1 MNGNPITII
10 VVLVLVIFG
19 GWFFL
24 SENMTDVPAPV
35 ITNQMPIIG
44 STTPETIV
52 ENVAPDVTVIYN
64 DDGFLPKSVTIPSGT
79 TVTFINQGMVDMWV
93 ASAMHPT
100 HTVYSGTSLSQH
112 CPNTT
117 NTTFDACIGVTP
129 GNSFSF
135 TFNKEGNW
143 KYHDH
148 INASKSGAV
157 TVTASP

>member
-24 SENMTDVPAPV
+24 SRNMTGVPAPV
-35 ITNQMPIIG
+35 ITNQMPVIG

-64 DDGFLPKSVTIPSGT
+64 DEGFLPKSVTIPSGT
-79 TVTFINQGMVDMWV
+79 IVTFINQSMVDMWV